1 MRPVRQ
7 LKPWKVGADQ
17 PDAEAGGDQVLEV
30 PVREPFVADEG
41 PPGPQRIGAAG
52 VREQC
57 GGNFAFPD
65 LRAGLETSWET
76 ALQAVAEAQAEL
88 ARRQALRP
96 KTLTSAERAAILA
109 SATTCTRSGTHL
121 PPPTRTASN
130 YCTPLL
136 DEVNITGHR
145 DRSQGHADIV
155 LRWKGGA
162 LSELTTPPSASHQ
175 RSAPMRTPSA
185 WSAA

>member
-30 PVREPFVADEG
+30 PAGEPFVADEG
-41 PPGPQRIGAAG
+41 QPGPQRIGAAG

-57 GGNFAFPD
+57 GGYFAFAD
-65 LRAGLETSWET
+65 LRAGLETGWET

-96 KTLTSAERAAILA
+96 KTLTSAERAAILPLGDDLHQVWA
-109 SATTCTRSGTHL
+109 HL

-130 YCTPLL
+130 YCACCGDHDSLL
-136 DEVNITGHR
+136 
-145 DRSQGHADIV
+145 
-155 LRWKGGA
+155 A
-162 LSELTTPPSASHQ
+162 LLLNHPEDG
-175 RSAPMRTPSA
+175 R
-185 WSAA
+185 

>member
-30 PVREPFVADEG
+30 PAGEPFVADDG

-57 GGNFAFPD
+57 GGYFAFPD
-65 LRAGLETSWET
+65 LSAGLETSWET

-109 SATTCTRSGTHL
+109 LGDDLHQVWDAPATTDKDRKQ
-121 PPPTRTASN
+121 
-130 YCTPLL
+130 LL
-136 DEVNITGHR
+136 HTLAG
-145 DRSQGHADIV
+145 
-155 LRWKGGA
+155 
-162 LSELTTPPSASHQ
+162 
-175 RSAPMRTPSA
+175 
-185 WSAA
+185 

>member
-30 PVREPFVADEG
+30 PAGEPFVADEVS
-41 PPGPQRIGAAG
+41 PGPQRIGAAG

-57 GGNFAFPD
+57 GGYFAFPD
-65 LRAGLETSWET
+65 LSAGLETSWET

-88 ARRQALRP
+88 AHRQALRP

-109 SATTCTRSGTHL
+109 LGRRPAPGLGRTCHHRQGPQATTAHPC
-121 PPPTRTASN
+121 
-130 YCTPLL
+130 
-136 DEVNITGHR
+136 
-145 DRSQGHADIV
+145 
-155 LRWKGGA
+155 WMK
-162 LSELTTPPSASHQ
+162 
-175 RSAPMRTPSA
+175 
-185 WSAA
+185 

>member
-1 MRPVRQ
+1 MTRSSKSRPASPLSPMTVR
-7 LKPWKVGADQ
+7 PGRSAS
-17 PDAEAGGDQVLEV
+17 
-30 PVREPFVADEG
+30 VRRACASN
-41 PPGPQRIGAAG
+41 AATS
-52 VREQC
+52 RS
-57 GGNFAFPD
+57 PSS
-65 LRAGLETSWET
+65 AGLETSWET

-109 SATTCTRSGTHL
+109 LGDDLHRSGTHL

-130 YCTPLL
+130 YCTPSL
-136 DEVNITGHR
+136 DEVNITVHR
-145 DRSQGHADIV
+145 DRGQGHANLV

-175 RSAPMRTPSA
+175 RSAPMRTPLA

>member
-30 PVREPFVADEG
+30 PAGEPFVADEG

-76 ALQAVAEAQAEL
+76 ALQAVTEAQAEL

-109 SATTCTRSGTHL
+109 LGDDLHQVWDAPATTDKDRKQLLH
-121 PPPTRTASN
+121 
-130 YCTPLL
+130 TPC
-136 DEVNITGHR
+136 
-145 DRSQGHADIV
+145 
-155 LRWKGGA
+155 WMK
-162 LSELTTPPSASHQ
+162 
-175 RSAPMRTPSA
+175 
-185 WSAA
+185 

>member
-1 MRPVRQ
+1 MQRLLR
-7 LKPWKVGADQ
+7 
-17 PDAEAGGDQVLEV
+17 V
-30 PVREPFVADEG
+30 PRSP
-41 PPGPQRIGAAG
+41 
-52 VREQC
+52 
-57 GGNFAFPD
+57 
-65 LRAGLETSWET
+65 AGLETGWET

-109 SATTCTRSGTHL
+109 LGDDLHQIWDAPATTDKDRKQ
-121 PPPTRTASN
+121 
-130 YCTPLL
+130 LL
-136 DEVNITGHR
+136 HTLAGSSEHHRAR
-145 DRSQGHADIV
+145 DRGQGHADLV
-155 LRWKGGA
+155 LRWKGAA

>member
-1 MRPVRQ
+1 MASCVWSGSLSRGRS
-7 LKPWKVGADQ
+7 GADQ

-30 PVREPFVADEG
+30 PAGEPFVADDG

-57 GGNFAFPD
+57 GGYFAFPD
-65 LRAGLETSWET
+65 LSAGLETSWET

-109 SATTCTRSGTHL
+109 FGDDLHQVWDAPATTDKDRKQ
-121 PPPTRTASN
+121 
-130 YCTPLL
+130 LL
-136 DEVNITGHR
+136 HTLAG
-145 DRSQGHADIV
+145 
-155 LRWKGGA
+155 
-162 LSELTTPPSASHQ
+162 
-175 RSAPMRTPSA
+175 
-185 WSAA
+185 